1 MMPRWLPVVL
11 LFLSAGVSPVT
22 EARAQSPELK
32 GTYRDWNL
40 FTYKDKSGRICY
52 IASEPQKMQG
62 DYSKRGPAAVLVA
75 KFPIKP
81 PNVQVSVQAGYP
93 YKKNSTVTMKIDK
106 KSYSLFTDGENAF
119 ARTAQED
126 KRIIE
131 AMKKGRR
138 MTVRGTSRKGT
149 YSLDTYS
156 LLGFT
161 RAYRAMLD
169 ACKR

>member
-1 MMPRWLPVVL
+1 MRQRWMPVVL
-11 LFLSAGVSPVT
+11 LLLATWLAPAAPAG
-22 EARAQSPELK
+22 AQSPELK

-40 FTYKDKSGRICY
+40 FVYKDKSGRVCY

-81 PNVQVSVQAGYP
+81 PNIQVSVQAGYP

-106 KSYSLFTDGENAF
+106 KTYSLFTDGENAF
-119 ARTAQED
+119 ARTAKED

-131 AMKKGRR
+131 AMKKGRK

-161 RAYRAMLD
+161 KAYRAMLD
-169 ACKR
+169 ACKK